1 LSERAWDTDGADKGR
16 AVASAV
22 YALYTV
28 APFTL
33 GLLTLLGAF
42 LAYGAKGGAQ
52 GVVRAHLDR
61 QTRLFWL
68 VLVLALPVLLL
79 RVVGFIPILGLP
91 FDALAWVLGG
101 LIAIWL
107 VLSSVLGFLRL
118 QSGRPPKG

>member
-1 LSERAWDTDGADKGR
+1 MSDRAWNSAEADSGR
-16 AVASAV
+16 PIASAV

-42 LAYGAKGGAQ
+42 LAYRAKGEAR

-61 QTRLFWL
+61 QTRLFWM
-68 VLVLALPVLLL
+68 VLVLAVPVLLL
-79 RVVGFIPILGLP
+79 RVVGVIPVLGWP

-101 LIAIWL
+101 LISIWL
-107 VLSSVLGFLRL
+107 VLSSVFGFLRL

>member
-1 LSERAWDTDGADKGR
+1 MSDRAWDIAGADRGR
-16 AVASAV
+16 TTASAV

-42 LAYGAKGGAQ
+42 LAHRVKGGAQ
-52 GVVRAHLDR
+52 GLVRAHLDR
-61 QTRLFWL
+61 QVRLFWL
-68 VLVLALPVLLL
+68 VLVLAVPVLLL
-79 RVVGFIPILGLP
+79 RVFGVIPVLGWP

-101 LIAIWL
+101 LISIWL
-107 VLSSVLGFLRL
+107 VLSSIFGFLRL

>member
-1 LSERAWDTDGADKGR
+1 VSDRAWDDAGADRGR
-16 AVASAV
+16 TTASAV
-22 YALYTV
+22 YALYTA

-42 LAYGAKGGAQ
+42 LAYRVKGDAR

-68 VLVLALPVLLL
+68 ILLLVIPVLLL
-79 RVVGFIPILGLP
+79 RLVGFIPILGWP
-91 FDALAWVLGG
+91 FDALAFVLGG
-101 LIAIWL
+101 LISIWL
-107 VLSSVLGFLRL
+107 VLSSVFGFLRL